1 MNDEQFTTAIKTFKE
16 LSKESDSLVHETK
29 ALLRRLN
36 AYDEDDEDEEDDI
49 DKLKGDLELAYSEH
63 AITLSMVHKVY
74 LGEAK
79 IVYGVYTDGIS
90 FEDNDGEFL
99 W

>member
-1 MNDEQFTTAIKTFKE
+1 MNDKQPDGF
-16 LSKESDSLVHETK
+16 
-29 ALLRRLN
+29 
-36 AYDEDDEDEEDDI
+36 DDVDDDDI
-49 DKLKGDLELAYSEH
+49 DKLKSDLELAYSDH

>member
-1 MNDEQFTTAIKTFKE
+1 MNDKQIIK
-16 LSKESDSLVHETK
+16 V
-29 ALLRRLN
+29 LN
-36 AYDEDDEDEEDDI
+36 AMQALNKEQMQVFMFAANTYFQGLNDDTEEKEDEDDI
-49 DKLKGDLELAYSEH
+49 DKIKDDLDIIRDELATTYN
-63 AITLSMVHKVY
+63 MVHKVY